1 MHLNTLNQVVL
12 ICVACAIAAM
22 VIVRVFQWF
31 NRRNPAGQPHRP
43 GKQSRLAA
51 KVLPMARTSTK
62 AGAPRVVEGTPLPSV
77 ALPLTPGPSTSAVGT
92 PARSASEGPKPQAA
106 PLLSTSPR
114 TDGPNSKLPGQTST
128 GREKQET
135 NTPRPAPSLPMIEA
149 DETPLAD
156 GSDYAFGPIT
166 SLLAALL
173 PESDERRQANK
184 KALRNAG
191 YYEPHAWHNLAAARY
206 LGVIVPIILCLG
218 LLLVAPPELEPWL
231 IGGIVVLPM
240 LGWSLPTLHVRR
252 QAAERL
258 AEIERSMPDLLD
270 MMNMC
275 VSQGMTV
282 PASLQRVGSDI
293 ESVSPALSK
302 ELKIVTEH
310 ARVGSLEQALVAFS
324 KRVDRP
330 EVYSFTSLLIQTE
343 RMGTSMSHA
352 LAEYSDSM
360 RETLRQ
366 QADQKANTA
375 SFKLLFP
382 TVLCLMP
389 AVFMILLGPAIIEMS
404 TFFREGGNSV
414 LNSSMDSA
422 TDILER

>member
-1 MHLNTLNQVVL
+1 MTLNPLNQAIL
-12 ICVACAIAAM
+12 IAVGCALAAM
-22 VIVRVFQWF
+22 LIVRLFRWSKLRGPKVP
-31 NRRNPAGQPHRP
+31 RRPQVHRQERPASKPVSPVAIPTSPPVLSQQPIAPPGAATRP
-43 GKQSRLAA
+43 VPVMA
-51 KVLPMARTSTK
+51 PMK
-62 AGAPRVVEGTPLPSV
+62 TPATVSSADRPVQRKSASV
-77 ALPLTPGPSTSAVGT
+77 AATLPAL
-92 PARSASEGPKPQAA
+92 
-106 PLLSTSPR
+106 
-114 TDGPNSKLPGQTST
+114 
-128 GREKQET
+128 
-135 NTPRPAPSLPMIEA
+135 EA
-149 DETPLAD
+149 DETPLVD
-156 GSDYAFGPIT
+156 GSDYAFGPVT

-173 PESDERRQANK
+173 PESDERKQANK

-206 LGVIVPIILCLG
+206 LGVILPIIGCLG
-218 LLLVAPPELEPWL
+218 LLLIAPPELEPWL
-231 IGGIVVLPM
+231 IGGLLVLPM
-240 LGWSLPTLHVRR
+240 LGWALPTLHVRA
-252 QAAERL
+252 QASERL

-270 MMNMC
+270 MLNMC

-282 PASLQRVGSDI
+282 PAALQRVGADI

-302 ELKIVTEH
+302 ELKIVTDQ
-310 ARVGSLEQALVAFS
+310 ARVGSLEQALVAFGR
-324 KRVDRP
+324 RVDRP

-389 AVFMILLGPAIIEMS
+389 AVFMILLGPAVIEMS
-404 TFFREGGNSV
+404 AFFREGGNSV
-414 LNSSMDSA
+414 LNTSMESA
-422 TDILER
+422 AGVLERQQQ

>member
-1 MHLNTLNQVVL
+1 MTLNPLNQVIL
-12 ICVACAIAAM
+12 IVVGCALAAM
-22 VIVRVFQWF
+22 GLVRLFRWHSSRSAAPKRRRVQFQ
-31 NRRNPAGQPHRP
+31 PAQRP
-43 GKQSRLAA
+43 TVPVPPQVRPAA
-51 KVLPMARTSTK
+51 TPVVTS
-62 AGAPRVVEGTPLPSV
+62 AGAPAPAAPVPVEPLPATHVALQPPRMPPLHTSV
-77 ALPLTPGPSTSAVGT
+77 ATA
-92 PARSASEGPKPQAA
+92 
-106 PLLSTSPR
+106 
-114 TDGPNSKLPGQTST
+114 NSSVA
-128 GREKQET
+128 
-135 NTPRPAPSLPMIEA
+135 PRPAPVLSTRTITDLPTVEA

-156 GSDYAFGPIT
+156 GSDYAFGPVT
-166 SLLAALL
+166 SLLASLL
-173 PESDERRQANK
+173 PESDERKQANK

-206 LGVIVPIILCLG
+206 LAVITPIILCLG
-218 LLLVAPPELEPWL
+218 LLLVAPPHLEPWL

-240 LGWSLPTLHVRR
+240 LGWALPTLHVRR

-258 AEIERSMPDLLD
+258 AEIEQSMPDLLD

-302 ELKIVTEH
+302 ELKIVTEQ
-310 ARVGSLEQALVAFS
+310 ARVGSLEQALVAFG

-330 EVYSFTSLLIQTE
+330 EVYSFTSLLLQTE
-343 RMGTSMSHA
+343 RMGTSMSQA

-375 SFKLLFP
+375 AFKLLFP

-404 TFFREGGNSV
+404 DFFREGGSAVLDNSM
-414 LNSSMDSA
+414 NSASGV
-422 TDILER
+422 LERGE